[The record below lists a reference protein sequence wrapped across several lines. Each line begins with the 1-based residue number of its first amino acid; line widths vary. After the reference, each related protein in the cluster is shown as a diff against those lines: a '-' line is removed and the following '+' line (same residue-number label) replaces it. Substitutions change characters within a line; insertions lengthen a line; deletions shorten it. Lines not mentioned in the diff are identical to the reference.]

1 MPVTE
6 SFWDYLMRITDGATG
21 VTISRA
27 AEVDAG
33 NVSRWKTG
41 KTRPSAETV
50 VKIART
56 WHRPPVEALV
66 ASGHLSADEVGGDV
80 VEVAMSAGDLAVD
93 DLIEEMR
100 RRIATAEA
108 QSAFI
113 DALTQG
119 AAIWIGEAPHSPGVS
134 VTREGDQVTANLVLS
149 PSNELRIHSTLAAQ
163 TQGEPDDL
171 AAQPT
176 TTSSEGE
183 APEGEKTGAG
193 DPRSKLTAL
202 PTEFQGEDPDLP
214 PIEQLAAESGGTK
227 GIETQPG
234 DEDFSQDTDDHDD
247 E

>member
-1 MPVTE
+1 
-6 SFWDYLMRITDGATG
+6 MRITDGATG

-56 WHRPPVEALV
+56 WRRPPVEALI
-66 ASGHLSADEVGGDV
+66 ASGHLSANEVDGEV
-80 VEVAMSAGDLAVD
+80 VEVAMSTGDLAVD

-119 AAIWIGEAPHSPGVS
+119 AAVWIVEAPHSPGVS
-134 VTREGDQVTANLVLS
+134 ISRVGDQVTANLVLS
-149 PSNELRIHSTLAAQ
+149 PNNKLHIHPELADR

-171 AAQPT
+171 TTKTT

-183 APEGEKTGAG
+183 TPEGKKNRGGGSPPLADDSEEG
-193 DPRSKLTAL
+193 PILR
-202 PTEFQGEDPDLP
+202 PGEDLP
-214 PIEQLAAESGGTK
+214 GLRE
-227 GIETQPG
+227 ETPQ
-234 DEDFSQDTDDHDD
+234 QRRKVQ
-247 E
+247 